1 MIDKKQARAIKV
13 FTMNT
18 KLNSNFLK
26 LIATLLLTVSSM
38 DLVYS
43 QLYEWR
49 GPGRTGIYNETG
61 LLKIWPEGGPRL
73 LWEAQGMGDG
83 YSSPTVTSDAV
94 YVTGRKDSSDVL
106 IALTQDGKK
115 MWETVYGKAWMTNHT
130 GSRCTPTYYNGN
142 LFLIS
147 GSGDIVCVGKDGK
160 IKWSKNHYKLYDSKP
175 LMFGISESPLVVDNM
190 VIASPGGKK
199 ASMVAFNIDNGK
211 VIWEAEPM
219 NQDPQ
224 YVNPKLVEFAGKKMI
239 VNVMGKNIFAVNAR
253 DGKILWKVDYATV
266 NGAPENVYKNHAITP
281 IFRDGCILIA
291 NGYNWV
297 ALKLKLS
304 GDGNS
309 VETVWENRNFDPQL
323 GGIVLLGDNIYGNN
337 HMSKP
342 VDSWVCVDWNTGK
355 TLWTSKWYSKG
366 SLISADGM
374 LYLYEEKSG
383 HVALVK
389 PDPAKLNIVSE
400 FSIKKGDGPFW
411 AHPVISNG
419 KLFIRHGDVLMVY
432 LIR

>member
-1 MIDKKQARAIKV
+1 MIDKKQTQTIKEFIV
-13 FTMNT
+13 NT

-38 DLVYS
+38 NLVYS

-61 LLKIWPEGGPRL
+61 LLKTWPDGGPRL
-73 LWEAQGMGDG
+73 LWEAPGMGDG
-83 YSSPTVTSDAV
+83 YSSPTVTNDAV

-106 IALTQDGKK
+106 IALTPDGKK
-115 MWETVYGKAWMTNHT
+115 KWETVYGKAWMTNHT

-147 GSGDIVCVGKDGK
+147 GSGDIVCISKDGK

-199 ASMVAFNIDNGK
+199 ASMVAFNTDNGK
-211 VIWEAEPM
+211 VIWEAEPI

-239 VNVMGKNIFAVNAR
+239 INVMGKNIFAVDSR
-253 DGKILWKVDYATV
+253 DGKILWKVDYAGI
-266 NGAPENVYKNHAITP
+266 NGAPESAYKNHSITP
-281 IFRDGCILIA
+281 IYRDGCILIA

-304 GDGNS
+304 ADGNS

-355 TLWTSKWYSKG
+355 TLWTAKWYSKG

-389 PDPAKLNIVSE
+389 PDPAKLDVISE
-400 FSIKKGDGPFW
+400 FKITKGDGPFW

-419 KLFIRHGDVLMVY
+419 KLFIRHGDFLMVY
-432 LIR
+432 LIK